1 MRNTADS
8 RRDRALLA
16 GAALLALILLASSLQ
31 GTARGQGPVT
41 AEPSLTAIPMP
52 LATIT
57 YAPNIEIITGGIGKY
72 GSRICLGGAVLPGA
86 ELAVPGS
93 ATSATRE
100 SVTRRVYFGG
110 GDGDANSGRRCRM
123 ASLYHKRIAG
133 RVMTPNEA
141 SDVLPPCTDLIDPS
155 FYRDHYAPDWRPVF
169 VVERDMGDY
178 IHHSHL
184 PL

>member
-1 MRNTADS
+1 MKNPADS
-8 RRDRALLA
+8 RRNGALLA
-16 GAALLALILLASSLQ
+16 GVALFALILLASSLQ

-72 GSRICLGGAVLPGA
+72 GSRICWVGQYCPELNWLFRDQPQENQPQENQSRGGFTLV
-86 ELAVPGS
+86 V
-93 ATSATRE
+93 
-100 SVTRRVYFGG
+100 VTVTPTG
-110 GDGDANSGRRCRM
+110 
-123 ASLYHKRIAG
+123 ASLPYGFALPQTNTP
-133 RVMTPNEA
+133 TPNEA

-178 IHHSHL
+178 IQL
-184 PL
+184 IPICN